1 MREIIESLRR
11 DLGEEISKIK
21 IADVRIGVIYTG
33 VLLSTGHGGVAYTPI
48 YEFTT
53 CPVSKRAGE
62 ISGTSASDAI
72 RMVFSS
78 NLIEVA
84 VGVASVNAL
93 SQVSFEKHPEKYVI
107 SNIDVLELI
116 SHGDKVSMVG
126 YFGPLIPKV
135 LERTNEVFIFEKRTV
150 TDNRVRI
157 VSPSNMPEILQSSDV
172 ILISGSTLVNKTL
185 NRILR
190 FAGKAREVVLL
201 GPTAS
206 MIPHPLFRKGITAVM
221 GVKIRDPN
229 VMLRIVSEAGG
240 TQQMLAKCAE
250 KISLLKRDHEGLY

>member
-1 MREIIESLRR
+1 MREIIEYLER
-11 DLGEEISKIK
+11 DLRGEISKIK
-21 IADVRIGVIYTG
+21 IADVRIGVVYTG
-33 VLLSTGHGGVAYTPI
+33 VLLSTGHGGVAYTPV

-53 CPVSKRAGE
+53 CPISKRAGG
-62 ISGTSASDAI
+62 ISGASASDVI
-72 RMVFSS
+72 QMVFSS

-84 VGVASVNAL
+84 VGVASANAL
-93 SQVSFEKHPEKYVI
+93 SQIAFEKHPEKYVI

-116 SHGDKVSMVG
+116 GRGDKVSMVG

-135 LERTNEVFIFEKRTV
+135 LERTNEVFIFEKRRV
-150 TDNRVRI
+150 SDDRVRV
-157 VSPSNMPEILQSSDV
+157 VSLSSMPEILRSSDV

-190 FAGKAREVVLL
+190 FAGRAREVVLL

-221 GVKIRDPN
+221 GVKIRDPS
-229 VMLRIVSEAGG
+229 VMMRIVSEAGG
-240 TQQMLAKCAE
+240 TRQMLVKCAE
-250 KISLLKRDHEGLY
+250 KISLLRKNHEGLY

>member
-62 ISGTSASDAI
+62 ISGTPASDAV
-72 RMVFSS
+72 RMFFSS

-84 VGVASVNAL
+84 VGVALVNAL

-116 SHGDKVSMVG
+116 SRAIKYQWLD
-126 YFGPLIPKV
+126 
-135 LERTNEVFIFEKRTV
+135 
-150 TDNRVRI
+150 
-157 VSPSNMPEILQSSDV
+157 
-172 ILISGSTLVNKTL
+172 TL
-185 NRILR
+185 
-190 FAGKAREVVLL
+190 
-201 GPTAS
+201 
-206 MIPHPLFRKGITAVM
+206 
-221 GVKIRDPN
+221 
-229 VMLRIVSEAGG
+229 
-240 TQQMLAKCAE
+240 
-250 KISLLKRDHEGLY
+250 DH